1 MNTRPVALVLHGG
14 AGVLADRSYARE
26 VAHLQELA
34 EEGKALLAQGSHAA
48 DIAVK
53 LVRAMEESALYVAG
67 RGASPNTAGRYE
79 LDASIMEGP
88 SRKAGAVAAL
98 EGFISPITAARVVMD
113 STPHVLIAGA
123 GAADIARQHEVEAI
137 ADPDSYYRPAAVAD
151 DREIATGTVG
161 CVVLDANGVLCAATS
176 TGGTL
181 RKRWGRVGDTP
192 IIGSGTWADARV
204 AVSCTGQGEYFMRAN
219 AAADVSAR
227 MRYLKADVN
236 TAVRGVLDDIGAL
249 GGDGGIIA
257 VDSRGEVC
265 ARYNSQGMKHAIVH
279 ADGRIEA
286 GVTREDAAR

>member
-1 MNTRPVALVLHGG
+1 MSQKRVALVLHGG
-14 AGVLADRSYARE
+14 AGVLAERSYDRE
-26 VAHLQELA
+26 VAHLRELA
-34 EEGKALLAQGSHAA
+34 EEGKVLLARGESAV
-48 DIAVK
+48 DIAAR

-98 EGFISPITAARVVMD
+98 EGFVSPIEAARVVMD
-113 STPHVLIAGA
+113 VTPHVLIAGA
-123 GAADIARQHEVEAI
+123 GAADIARSHGVEEI
-137 ADPDSYYRPAAVAD
+137 TDPDSYYRPAAVAD

-161 CVVLDANGVLCAATS
+161 CVVLDAHGALCAATS

-227 MRYLKADVN
+227 MRYLGSDV
-236 TAVRGVLDDIGAL
+236 AVAVGGVLDDIAAL

-257 VDSRGEVC
+257 VDSRGQVS
-265 ARYNSQGMKHAIVH
+265 AQYNSQGMKHAIVH

-286 GVTREDAAR
+286 GVTR

>member
-1 MNTRPVALVLHGG
+1 MTRPTALVLHGG
-14 AGVLADRSYARE
+14 AGVLANRSYERE
-26 VAHLQELA
+26 VAHLRELA
-34 EEGKALLAQGSHAA
+34 EEGKALLAGGGHAV

-123 GAADIARQHEVEAI
+123 GAADIARSHEIEEI
-137 ADPDSYYRPAAVAD
+137 SDPESYYQPAAVPD
-151 DREIATGTVG
+151 GREIATGTVG
-161 CVVLDANGVLCAATS
+161 CVVLDADGILCGATS

-227 MRYLKADVN
+227 MRYLGSN
-236 TAVRGVLDDIGAL
+236 LEEAVQGVLDDIAEL

-257 VDSRGEVC
+257 VDSRGEVS
-265 ARYNSQGMKHAIVH
+265 ARYNSQGMKHAIVY

-286 GVTREDAAR
+286 GMQR

>member
-1 MNTRPVALVLHGG
+1 MTRPTALVLHGG
-14 AGVLADRSYARE
+14 AGVLADRSYERE
-26 VAHLQELA
+26 VVHLRGLA
-34 EEGKALLAQGSHAA
+34 EEGKALLAGGDKAV
-48 DIAVK
+48 DIAVR

-98 EGFISPITAARVVMD
+98 EGFASPITAARVVMEA
-113 STPHVLIAGA
+113 TPHVLIAAA
-123 GAADIARQHEVEAI
+123 GAADIARAHKIEEI
-137 ADPDSYYRPAAVAD
+137 GDPDSYYQPAAVPD
-151 DREIATGTVG
+151 GREIATGTVG
-161 CVVLDANGVLCAATS
+161 CVVLDSHGVLCGATS

-204 AVSCTGQGEYFMRAN
+204 AVSCTGQGEFFMRAN

-227 MRYLKADVN
+227 MRYLGADLDA
-236 TAVRGVLDDIGAL
+236 AVKGVLDDIAEL

-257 VDSRGEVC
+257 VDSRGHVC
-265 ARYNSQGMKHAIVH
+265 AQYNSQGMKHAIVH

-286 GVTREDAAR
+286 GITR

>member
-1 MNTRPVALVLHGG
+1 MTDPKTAHVLHGA
-14 AGVLADRSYARE
+14 AGVIADRSYERE
-26 VAHLQELA
+26 VEHLRGLA
-34 EEGKALLAQGSHAA
+34 EEGKALLAAGGHAV

-98 EGFISPITAARVVMD
+98 EGFASPITAARVVMEA
-113 STPHVLIAGA
+113 TPHVLIAAA
-123 GAADIARQHEVEAI
+123 GAADIARAHKVEEI
-137 ADPDSYYRPAAVAD
+137 GDPDSYYKPAAVPD
-151 DREIATGTVG
+151 GREIATGTVG
-161 CVVLDANGVLCAATS
+161 CVVLDAHGVLCGATS

-204 AVSCTGQGEYFMRAN
+204 AVSCTGQGEFFMRAN

-227 MRYLKADVN
+227 MRYLGADLDA
-236 TAVRGVLDDIGAL
+236 AVKGVLDDIAEL

-257 VDSRGEVC
+257 VDSQGHVC
-265 ARYNSQGMKHAIVH
+265 AQYNSQGMKHAIVH
-279 ADGRIEA
+279 ADGKIEA
-286 GVTREDAAR
+286 GMTR

>member
-1 MNTRPVALVLHGG
+1 MTRPTALVLHGG
-14 AGVLADRSYARE
+14 AGVLADRSYERE
-26 VAHLQELA
+26 VAHLRALA
-34 EEGKALLAQGSHAA
+34 EEGQALLKAGGHAA

-113 STPHVLIAGA
+113 ATPHVLIAGA
-123 GAADIARQHEVEAI
+123 GAADIARAHKVEEVG
-137 ADPDSYYRPAAVAD
+137 DPASYYKPAAVAD

-161 CVVLDANGVLCAATS
+161 CVVLDSHGVLCAATS

-192 IIGSGTWADARV
+192 IIGSGNWADARV

-227 MRYLKADVN
+227 MRYLGANLDD
-236 TAVRGVLDDIGAL
+236 AVKGALDDIAAL
-249 GGDGGIIA
+249 GGDGGMIA
-257 VDSRGEVC
+257 VDSNGHVS
-265 ARYNSQGMKHAIVH
+265 AQYNSQGMKHAIAY
-279 ADGRIEA
+279 ADGRVEA
-286 GVTREDAAR
+286 GLTR